1 MIQSATKLTC
11 GAAILLLSFLLAVPL
26 RAQDAGNVPSGV
38 AVNPCGAVFPGAKI
52 SLKNEILVRLE
63 MTWQRQ
69 N

>member
-1 MIQSATKLTC
+1 MIQSATKLAC

-26 RAQDAGNVPSGV
+26 QAQDAGNVVSGV
-38 AVNPCGAVFPGAKI
+38 NPYGAVFPGAKI

-63 MTWQRQ
+63 TTWQRH